1 MLNKDSV
8 KYSYNDI
15 AVIPTAMSDIKHRSE
30 TNPFYDNG
38 KLPIF
43 TAPMSSIVNVDN
55 IPTYLSNHINVVVP
69 RNIDIVDRFYYMS
82 KYDCFAAVSMNE
94 AEKYC
99 LGNNKILLKNEKVK
113 LCIDVANGHMQSLYD
128 LVKRLKSEYPNM
140 VIMTGNIAN
149 PETIKYA
156 CEAGVDYIRIG
167 IGTGAGC
174 FIDGTKIKTKLGIKP
189 IEQICNGDYVL
200 TIDGTYQ
207 KVINTIRYKSNK
219 LIKINNEII
228 STHNHQFFV
237 INKEDKDKVNENNL
251 EKYGYWVNASCLN
264 KQKHLLIKKIL
275 IV

>member
-1 MLNKDSV
+1 MLVKDSI

-15 AVIPTAMSDIKHRSE
+15 AVMPAKISTIKHRKD
-30 TNPFYDNG
+30 TNPYYFDG
-38 KLPIF
+38 MLPIF
-43 TAPMSSIVNVDN
+43 TAPMSSIVNEDN
-55 IPTYLSNHINVVVP
+55 ISTYLSNHINVVIP
-69 RNIDIVDRFYYMS
+69 RNINIKERIRWMVEFN
-82 KYDCFAAVSMNE
+82 CFAAMSMQE
-94 AEKYC
+94 ARKYF
-99 LGNNKILLKNEKVK
+99 LEEPNMIRKNGNKKMH
-113 LCIDVANGHMQSLYD
+113 LCIDVANGHMESLYD
-128 LVKRLKSEYPNM
+128 LVRDLRVRYKNL

-149 PETIKYA
+149 PETIEDA
-156 CEAGVDYIRIG
+156 CNAGVDYIRIG

-207 KVINTIRYKSNK
+207 KVISTVRYKSNK

-228 STHNHQFFV
+228 STRNHQFFV

-264 KQKHLLIKKIL
+264 KQKHLLIKKY
-275 IV
+275 